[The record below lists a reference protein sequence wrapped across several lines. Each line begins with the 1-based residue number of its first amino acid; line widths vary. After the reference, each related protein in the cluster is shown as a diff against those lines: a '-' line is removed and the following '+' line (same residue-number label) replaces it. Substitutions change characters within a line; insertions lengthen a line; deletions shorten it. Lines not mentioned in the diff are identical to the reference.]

1 MESDVTNGENG
12 VTKDKGVAAK
22 EKSDVAKEQG
32 AVANNENAAVQEESA
47 ETENESVGTEDQS
60 AEVEEEG
67 IGDKDWYVIHVY
79 SGFENKVK
87 MSLEER
93 FAHSGLTD
101 KLGQI
106 IIPTEEVVEIRGGKK
121 KISSRKFY
129 PGYVLISVD
138 MDQDIWYLIK
148 NTPKVTGFPGGA
160 TPVPLTATEV
170 KDVMDQIKGEAKTP
184 KPKFI
189 FEKGENVRVI
199 EGPFMNFNGVVEEVN
214 PDKGKVKVMVSIFG
228 RATPVELEF
237 PQIERV

>member
-1 MESDVTNGENG
+1 MESDVTNEENDVRKEDDG
-12 VTKDKGVAAK
+12 VTHEEDSAVPKENEMTEEENSAAGV
-22 EKSDVAKEQG
+22 
-32 AVANNENAAVQEESA
+32 ENAGAGEGGPEEKEESPA
-47 ETENESVGTEDQS
+47 EDP
-60 AEVEEEG
+60 A
-67 IGDKDWYVIHVY
+67 KKWYVIHTY

-87 MSLEER
+87 LSLEER

-101 KLGQI
+101 KLGDI

-121 KISSRKFY
+121 KVSSRKFY

-160 TPVPLTATEV
+160 TPAPLSPMEV
-170 KDVMDQIKGEAKTP
+170 KDVMDQIKGEAKAP